1 MIKEKVNPEVEFS
14 NDPMMK
20 ELHKV
25 QMRITQQIKNMNG
38 KKLSNFFKEKS
49 KKIFKDV
56 KY

>member
-1 MIKEKVNPEVEFS
+1 MNKMIKEKVNPEVEFS

-20 ELHKV
+20 ELHRV

-49 KKIFKDV
+49 KKKF
-56 KY
+56 

>member
-1 MIKEKVNPEVEFS
+1 MNKIIKEKVNPEVEFP

-25 QMRITQQIKNMNG
+25 QIRITQQTKNMNG

-49 KKIFKDV
+49 KKNS
-56 KY
+56 